1 MYVAR
6 EVIMNGSRFFIA
18 EFNIGR
24 LKAPLDSSTMREFV
38 DFLDP
43 VNRFAERSPG
53 FVWRL
58 ATADGG
64 PSSYLPS
71 AYEDPMM
78 AANLTVWE
86 DLESL
91 HAFTYHTVHTYF
103 LRGRKQ
109 WFDRLASHQLMMWW
123 VPAGH
128 LPDLAE
134 APQKLQ
140 LLDERGPSPAA
151 FTFQSL
157 FDSEGRRFERVREQ
171 A

>member
-1 MYVAR
+1 MVGSN
-6 EVIMNGSRFFIA
+6 ILNDSRFFIA

-24 LKAPLDSSTMREFV
+24 LKSPLDSATMREFV

-58 ATADGG
+58 ARDGGG

-86 DLESL
+86 DLETL
-91 HAFTYHTVHTYF
+91 YAFTSHTVHTYF

-109 WFDRLASHQLMMWW
+109 WFARLASHHLAMWW

-128 LPDLAE
+128 LPTLAE
-134 APQKLQ
+134 AQQKLQ
-140 LLDERGPSPAA
+140 LLDEHGPSPAA

-157 FDSEGRRFERVREQ
+157 FDSQGRPTERAREQ
-171 A
+171 VS